1 VPLPLEGVFGGQ
13 GMPMYQ
19 FGYIGVFSSIYRT
32 PSLRCTFLY
41 HSAPVSA
48 ILQCMNEQ
56 DIETALN
63 SVSNAQAIIVSI
75 AYRIKPDPLNYYQM
89 QAALK
94 LADVDNALVYLEKAI
109 KNARE
114 DMNNNFV

>member
-1 VPLPLEGVFGGQ
+1 
-13 GMPMYQ
+13 
-19 FGYIGVFSSIYRT
+19 
-32 PSLRCTFLY
+32 
-41 HSAPVSA
+41 
-48 ILQCMNEQ
+48 MNEQ

-94 LADVDNALVYLEKAI
+94 LADADVALVYLEKAI
-109 KNARE
+109 KDARE
-114 DMNNNFV
+114 DMNNNSV